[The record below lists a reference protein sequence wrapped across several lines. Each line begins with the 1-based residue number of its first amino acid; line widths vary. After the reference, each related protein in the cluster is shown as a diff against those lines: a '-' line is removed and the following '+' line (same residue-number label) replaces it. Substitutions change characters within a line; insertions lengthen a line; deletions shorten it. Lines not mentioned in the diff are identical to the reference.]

1 MEYSWAIRTL
11 VIIIIITIIMV
22 AIFIN
27 SSHLYIYNCLLACA
41 GGHTPQVWRVVKDSA
56 VGRGLPNIWCVCM
69 GRCALRKGNDG
80 LRETGWMIQYP
91 NNTYRCYS
99 NLFIQKGVHIWFP
112 TYFFFSFLFLLPLLW
127 LLFQITMGT
136 FFRLS
141 VNLHFILVSQFVKQC
156 NTLVPAS

>member
-112 TYFFFSFLFLLPLLW
+112 TYFFFLIFIPIT
-127 LLFQITMGT
+127 ITMIIISNHYGH
-136 FFRLS
+136 FLS
-141 VNLHFILVSQFVKQC
+141 AQCQFAFYSCFSVC
-156 NTLVPAS
+156 

>member
-56 VGRGLPNIWCVCM
+56 VGRGLPNICVCVWAGVLWEKEM
-69 GRCALRKGNDG
+69 MDYGKQVEWFNTPITLTDAIQTSSSK
-80 LRETGWMIQYP
+80 RECIYDFQ
-91 NNTYRCYS
+91 
-99 NLFIQKGVHIWFP
+99 LI
-112 TYFFFSFLFLLPLLW
+112 FFFSFLFLLPLLW

-141 VNLHFILVSQFVKQC
+141 VNLHFIFVSQFVKQC